1 MHILY
6 EDLFLFM
13 HMCERM
19 GMIVWVC
26 VCICECVCGCL
37 PHAWTCCGQSCPFKL
52 NLLHAW
58 SEHHW
63 EWRGGMTRPESAEVP
78 HLVFLLRPFQVE
90 LEFKLLDGKSRGKL
104 PHCILRPKAK
114 MPQLTW
120 LLGKCLLL
128 WRSLLLLSKTAGVC
142 RQDVVL
148 VLKNPFLWTLVATPG
163 RWIHKCSPNWLE

>member
-1 MHILY
+1 MKTCFCLCTY
-6 EDLFLFM
+6 VREWEWL
-13 HMCERM
+13 
-19 GMIVWVC
+19 
-26 VCICECVCGCL
+26 CECVFVYASVFVAG
-37 PHAWTCCGQSCPFKL
+37 CPFKL

-58 SEHHW
+58 SERHW
-63 EWRGGMTRPESAEVP
+63 EWRGGMTRPESAEAP

-148 VLKNPFLWTLVATPG
+148 VLKNPFLRTLVATPG
-163 RWIHKCSPNWLE
+163 RWICKCSSNWLE